1 MAASSSTMNTLPAVG
16 GITVSIAKVWRR
28 ATLLRLDIY
37 ANVMR
42 VVTAGNANSLLVR
55 ETRPGAAMYVNLSG
69 DRAAKS
75 DQIRAWVVNNN
86 AAESR

>member
-1 MAASSSTMNTLPAVG
+1 
-16 GITVSIAKVWRR
+16 
-28 ATLLRLDIY
+28 
-37 ANVMR
+37 MR

-55 ETRPGAAMYVNLSG
+55 ETRPGAAMYVNFSG
-69 DRAAKS
+69 DRASKS